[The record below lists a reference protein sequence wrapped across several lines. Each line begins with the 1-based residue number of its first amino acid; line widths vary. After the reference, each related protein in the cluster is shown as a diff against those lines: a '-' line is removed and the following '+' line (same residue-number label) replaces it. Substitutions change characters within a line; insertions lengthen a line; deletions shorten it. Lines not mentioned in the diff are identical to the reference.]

1 MQAPQSRGNLGLV
14 GDRLLIV
21 DDDTRLAEMLQSY
34 LGQRGFVVDHAADG
48 ISGLESATK
57 GGYDAIVLDV
67 MMPRLDGFE
76 VLKSLR
82 ALSQVPVLMLTARGD
97 SEDQIVGLEIGADD
111 YLSKPFNPREL
122 LARIKA
128 VLRRTRGA
136 SDPAAVIRFGRLE
149 LDTGAH
155 QARLDGQPCD
165 LTSHQFALLRVM
177 ADRVGRVLS
186 RDQLMQLVRGEDL
199 EAFDRSIDVHVSR
212 IRAAIEDNP
221 KQPRRILTV
230 RGVGYVFAQT
240 QP

>member
-48 ISGLESATK
+48 VAGLESALR
-57 GGYDAIVLDV
+57 GGYDAVVLDV

-82 ALSQVPVLMLTARGD
+82 ATSQVPVLMLTARGD
-97 SEDQIVGLEIGADD
+97 SDDQIVGLEIGADD

-128 VLRRTRGA
+128 VLRRTRGGTE
-136 SDPAAVIRFGRLE
+136 PTVIRFGRLE
-149 LDTGAH
+149 LDPGAH
-155 QARLDGQPCD
+155 QARLDGQACD
-165 LTSHQFALLRVM
+165 LTSHQFALLVAM
-177 ADRVGRVLS
+177 ADRAGRVLS

-212 IRAAIEDNP
+212 IRAAIEDDP